1 MKKEYDIIEVESFII
16 SESGKAGLVHI
27 RPLPGQ
33 EPFLETM
40 HVKCSKSLSNDFPI
54 GTKFSIRAKISIPLD
69 RKAYISSHYSWPFEV
84 ISQ

>member
-33 EPFLETM
+33 EPYLETM
-40 HVKCSKSLSNDFPI
+40 YVQCSKSLSNDFPV
-54 GTKFSIRAKISIPLD
+54 GTKFRIRAKILKPIN
-69 RKAYISSHYSWPFEV
+69 RRVFVSSHYSWPFEV
-84 ISQ
+84 INK